1 MSEQL
6 TQRIQ
11 QHEAAT
17 LPPSAARFKHLD
29 SILVALAEQ
38 PGQPRRA
45 LLKLR
50 KRLAERAIP
59 AFTPQARGGR

>member
-1 MSEQL
+1 M
-6 TQRIQ
+6 TRTAG
-11 QHEAAT
+11 QHIDERPT
-17 LPPSAARFKHLD
+17 LPPSDARFKHLD
-29 SILVALAEQ
+29 SILIALDEQ
-38 PGQPRRA
+38 PGQPRRV